1 MTDKDPI
8 LRVLAVSSGGGHWE
22 QLMLVVAS
30 FEGAHVAFANT
41 IDGLAEKSGVS
52 PAYLVA
58 DCNRDKIFATVQC
71 ALGIFRIIHQEK
83 PDVIISTG
91 AAPGILA
98 LAIGKVFGARTIW
111 LDSVANS
118 ERLSLSGKF
127 AGKIAD
133 LWLTQWRHLA
143 TDNGPKYYG
152 SVL

>member
-1 MTDKDPI
+1 
-8 LRVLAVSSGGGHWE
+8 
-22 QLMLVVAS
+22 MLVVGCFDA
-30 FEGAHVAFANT
+30 AHIAFANT

-52 PAYLVA
+52 PAYLIT
-58 DCNRDKIFATVQC
+58 DCNRDKIFATMKC
-71 ALGIFRIIHQEK
+71 AIDIFRVIRKERPH
-83 PDVIISTG
+83 VIISTG

-98 LAIGKVFGARTIW
+98 LAIGKILGAQTIW